1 MCPKHAEV
9 AMTVG
14 GEFPQGG
21 AEWLIEESSKKNS
34 KKDLDE
40 DMRDVSSQESHC

>member
-1 MCPKHAEV
+1 MSMCPKHAEV

-21 AEWLIEESSKKNS
+21 AEWLIEESSKKDSREDPN
-34 KKDLDE
+34 D
-40 DMRDVSSQESHC
+40 DMRD